1 MEIHLKLVGIILI
14 GIALIHV
21 GFPKKFKWKE
31 ELSSLS
37 LINQQMMVVHTFF
50 VALTVVMIGFL
61 CLYSTDDLINTDLG
75 RQICFGLF
83 IFWFIRFIFQ
93 FFVYSTKLWM
103 GKLFETTMHI
113 IFSLIWLYVSLV
125 FLFIVI

>member
-37 LINQQMMVVHTFF
+37 LINQQMMVVHTFRKTNLLWSF
-50 VALTVVMIGFL
+50 YFLVHPLYFSILRVLNKALDGETV
-61 CLYSTDDLINTDLG
+61 
-75 RQICFGLF
+75 
-83 IFWFIRFIFQ
+83 
-93 FFVYSTKLWM
+93 
-103 GKLFETTMHI
+103 
-113 IFSLIWLYVSLV
+113 
-125 FLFIVI
+125 